1 MYDEIQ
7 MHIKDAI
14 LLSNQFHPSPVRYF
28 VELDSVDGGAGVGA
42 DHVLVVVEVCVEM
55 EKSVEELLSRHNGS
69 ACHHV
74 SSHPLQHVVTT
85 LPSVDILQ
93 PFLSLYKMIVQF
105 LCYFPKL

>member
-1 MYDEIQ
+1 

-14 LLSNQFHPSPVRYF
+14 LLSNQIHPSPVRYF
-28 VELDSVDGGAGVGA
+28 VELYSVDGGAGVGA

-55 EKSVEELLSRHNGS
+55 EKSVEELLGRHNGS

-74 SSHPLQHVVTT
+74 SSHPLENVVTA

-93 PFLSLYKMIVQF
+93 PSLEFLKNNS
-105 LCYFPKL
+105 